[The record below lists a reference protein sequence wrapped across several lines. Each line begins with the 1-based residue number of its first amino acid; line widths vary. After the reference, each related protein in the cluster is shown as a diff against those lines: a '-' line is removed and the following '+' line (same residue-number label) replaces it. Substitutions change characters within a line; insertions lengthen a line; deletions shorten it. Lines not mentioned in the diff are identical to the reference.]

1 MSRPPDEPPVIP
13 AGLARHVFCST
24 VRAGRCALLWLGML
38 TLCDSCVL
46 PDGLE
51 VEKIP
56 VEENQPPRIL
66 SQDPPF
72 PNPNPAEPPLS
83 LPAND
88 SREGTKLRL
97 SLDDPNFKDFL
108 YLRMFVDYDTPG
120 HLSIRRTD
128 VSKPTTS
135 STVKRSSVEFTNLN
149 CHDLGIDDPAAGAG
163 GMAPTPIRHLL
174 EVVVS
179 DRAFDDA
186 SGATPIFRRTSG
198 NGQSVTAYW
207 VFTCEQ

>member
-1 MSRPPDEPPVIP
+1 M
-13 AGLARHVFCST
+13 
-24 VRAGRCALLWLGML
+24 
-38 TLCDSCVL
+38 LCDSCVL

-51 VEKIP
+51 VEKSP

-66 SQDPPF
+66 EQLPPF
-72 PNPNPAEPPLS
+72 PSPEPNGQMT

-88 SREGTKLRL
+88 SGQPGKVSLK
-97 SLDDPNFKDFL
+97 LDDPNFRDFL
-108 YLRMFVDYDTPG
+108 FLRMFADYDTPG

-135 STVKRSSVEFTNLN
+135 RDVKRSSVEFANLN
-149 CHDLGIDDPAAGAG
+149 CHDLGVDDPAAGAG
-163 GMAPTPIRHLL
+163 GMAAAPIRHLL

-186 SGATPIFRRTSG
+186 NGALPIFRRPSL
-198 NGQSVTAYW
+198 NGSVVTAYW